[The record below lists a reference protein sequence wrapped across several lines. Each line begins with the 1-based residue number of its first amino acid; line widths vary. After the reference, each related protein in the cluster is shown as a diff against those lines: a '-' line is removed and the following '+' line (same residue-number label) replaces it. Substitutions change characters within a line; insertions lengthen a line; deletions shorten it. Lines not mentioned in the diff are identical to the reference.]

1 MRWIVVLTLLAVRV
15 ASAQDATPTA
25 VTPEPATASD
35 APTLV
40 TPAPV
45 PAAATPAP
53 PTTEGLAPCPAQTT
67 VLPQPQSHCIASAA
81 TRPWMRVVRIG
92 VEAVLGAGLGAVG
105 EITGFYFATNADL
118 LLGGDGSKGVVWG
131 AALGSLMAVAPGV
144 WLGGGVMGGD
154 GSFGWTFLGGAAGT
168 GIAAIILA
176 IKQTTA
182 TTVLAAAMPV
192 LGSIA
197 GYELSSNGHR
207 PSTDSSP
214 APSSSGISIT
224 PSVGPNHIGVV
235 GTF

>member
-1 MRWIVVLTLLAVRV
+1 MRLIAMLTLLAAPI
-15 ASAQDATPTA
+15 ASAQDAEPPTATPEAATTPTA
-25 VTPEPATASD
+25 AD
-35 APTLV
+35 APTLAD
-40 TPAPV
+40 PAPA
-45 PAAATPAP
+45 PAA
-53 PTTEGLAPCPAQTT
+53 TTDGLAPCPAQTT
-67 VLPQPQSHCIASAA
+67 VLPQPHSGCLASAS

-92 VEAVLGAGLGAVG
+92 VEAILGAGLGAVG
-105 EITGFYFATNADL
+105 EITGFFFGFNTDQ

-131 AALGSLMAVAPGV
+131 AALGSLMAVAPSV
-144 WLGGGVMGGD
+144 WLGGAIMGGD

-168 GIAAIILA
+168 GVAAIILA

-207 PSTDSSP
+207 PSTSTTSSS
-214 APSSSGISIT
+214 SSSGVSIS